1 MKWKGTVSQAPRRP
15 IAAMF
20 APAKASHPRST
31 SLGRIEAV
39 PGMPDRADRDVC
51 AQLLPQAANA
61 DVDDVGA
68 GVEVVAP
75 DLGEQA
81 LAAQDLA
88 RIGGELVEQLELAV
102 GELDDGVA
110 GARLPAGW
118 GRDER
123 PDLERVGLLADPA
136 PADMATYA
144 CQQLVERGRLRHV
157 GTGTPLEAAQLR
169 G

>member
-1 MKWKGTVSQAPRRP
+1 MKWKGTVSQAPHRT

-75 DLGEQA
+75 DLVKQA

-88 RIGGELVEQLELAV
+88 RIGGGLVKQLELADV
-102 GELDDGVA
+102 GVDDAVA
-110 GARLPAGW
+110 GGRLPA
-118 GRDER
+118 ER
-123 PDLERVGLLADPA
+123 IEDQLPALDGVGA
-136 PADMATYA
+136 PA
-144 CQQLVERGRLRHV
+144 
-157 GTGTPLEAAQLR
+157 EAR
-169 G
+169 